1 MENTPILLENNAHQK
16 IKKTMKQMKR
26 LWPKIPKNIY
36 LIKSPKIM
44 WLLKKEKNTN
54 IIGQIMKKNPKTN
67 IRKKTKN
74 LTQTIYQKIKTNY
87 MKISQN
93 VKNK

>member
-67 IRKKTKN
+67 IRKKQEFDKN
-74 LTQTIYQKIKTNY
+74 YLP
-87 MKISQN
+87 
-93 VKNK
+93 KNKNKLHENFTKCKK